1 MHNYSKSPKGFAKF
15 SLDIFYLSAKQV
27 VPSGHLYTTTFNR
40 KTMENTQPTTGKY
53 SLNFG
58 LLLGAIGVAFQLM
71 LFFVDAHYDTQNPV
85 ITVVNIVLSVGVIFW
100 GILSYKKANGGY
112 LKIGEAVK
120 MGAGIGLISGIISI
134 LYSLLLTNVLDP
146 EYMSKMMDLRL
157 AESAQQMTSEQL
169 QQAKEMGMKF
179 FWFGYPIMLI
189 VSVLFGLL
197 IGLVGG
203 LIFKK
208 SAEG

>member
-1 MHNYSKSPKGFAKF
+1 
-15 SLDIFYLSAKQV
+15 
-27 VPSGHLYTTTFNR
+27 
-40 KTMENTQPTTGKY
+40 MENTQPTTGKY

-58 LLLGAIGVAFQLM
+58 LLLGAIGVAFNLM
-71 LFFVDAHYDTQNPV
+71 LYFVDAHITRSPV
-85 ITVVNIVLSVGVIFW
+85 VSVVGIALSAGIIFW
-100 GILSYKKANGGY
+100 GILSFKKANGGY

-120 MGAGIGLISGIISI
+120 MGAGISLISAIISI
-134 LYSLLLTNVLDP
+134 IYMLFLNNVLDP
-146 EYMSKMMDLRL
+146 EYASKMMDLQM
-157 AESAQQMTSEQL
+157 AEAVEQGNMTSDQI

-179 FWFGYPIMLI
+179 YWVSYPIVLI
-189 VSVLFGLL
+189 VSIIIGLV

>member
-1 MHNYSKSPKGFAKF
+1 
-15 SLDIFYLSAKQV
+15 
-27 VPSGHLYTTTFNR
+27 
-40 KTMENTQPTTGKY
+40 MENTQPTTGKY

-71 LFFVDAHYDTQNPV
+71 LFFVDAHTDTQNPV
-85 ITVVNIVLSVGVIFW
+85 VTVVNIVLSVSVIFW

-112 LKIGEAVK
+112 LKIGEALK
-120 MGAGIGLISGIISI
+120 MGAGIALISGIISL
-134 LYSLLLTNVLDP
+134 LYMLLLNNVLDP
-146 EYMSKMMDLRL
+146 EYASKMMDLRF
-157 AESAQQMTSEQL
+157 AEAVEQGNMTSDQIE
-169 QQAKEMGMKF
+169 QAKEMSLKF
-179 FWFGYPIMLI
+179 FWVSYPMILI
-189 VSVLFGLL
+189 VSVLFGLI